1 MRISAGPF
9 GPSNLRLSRRTAH
22 SCYVKDR
29 KAEQEVNTDQQHALD
44 HVVSPSAAIAF
55 TMNVDPAIANRSS
68 GLSNTSVIGRP
79 SAHDS
84 STSSGASSGHDR
96 PPAKLQ
102 QVAGRTVWCIAEQQ
116 RQVAGEDRDHDWPAQ
131 PQRPQCG
138 LHLQPTRE
146 QRCQGEQS
154 DHDEQQRDSR
164 CADCECH
171 RDPSYTA
178 ARFLLVVDDVERGQQ
193 AAGRSIPY
201 PDNEQQVSA
210 LMGRDGSLD
219 RLCWPRFESPALFCR
234 PVGRPGERAIAN
246 SAQDGTAR
254 TSRAYR
260 QNTLILGTQFE
271 TDGGAVLLSDFM
283 PLRGANSDVV
293 RRVTGLRGRVAM
305 KLELIVRFDYGRT
318 VPWGSRLDDGCLRLT
333 AGPNM
338 LILRSDVELAGR
350 TWLRSASSRSRP
362 HESPHFFLTR
372 SSPVSQPLRRPCL

>member
-1 MRISAGPF
+1 
-9 GPSNLRLSRRTAH
+9 
-22 SCYVKDR
+22 
-29 KAEQEVNTDQQHALD
+29 
-44 HVVSPSAAIAF
+44 
-55 TMNVDPAIANRSS
+55 
-68 GLSNTSVIGRP
+68 
-79 SAHDS
+79 
-84 STSSGASSGHDR
+84 
-96 PPAKLQ
+96 
-102 QVAGRTVWCIAEQQ
+102 
-116 RQVAGEDRDHDWPAQ
+116 
-131 PQRPQCG
+131 
-138 LHLQPTRE
+138 
-146 QRCQGEQS
+146 
-154 DHDEQQRDSR
+154 
-164 CADCECH
+164 
-171 RDPSYTA
+171 
-178 ARFLLVVDDVERGQQ
+178 
-193 AAGRSIPY
+193 
-201 PDNEQQVSA
+201 
-210 LMGRDGSLD
+210 MGRDGSLD